1 MSKELLFSSLR
12 RAKLPRRGVPGALCD
27 WPLATGPR
35 EYLGQLY
42 INSLNVQTIKGGSD
56 MKINPPKK
64 ITWWIALAL
73 GAIGLVANLVT
84 IPVLSGL
91 AFWLVL
97 AGLVLL
103 VLANVLTGL

>member
-1 MSKELLFSSLR
+1 
-12 RAKLPRRGVPGALCD
+12 
-27 WPLATGPR
+27 
-35 EYLGQLY
+35 
-42 INSLNVQTIKGGSD
+42 

-97 AGLVLL
+97 VGLVLL
-103 VLANVLTGL
+103 LLANVLTGL

>member
-1 MSKELLFSSLR
+1 M
-12 RAKLPRRGVPGALCD
+12 KL
-27 WPLATGPR
+27 
-35 EYLGQLY
+35 
-42 INSLNVQTIKGGSD
+42 S
-56 MKINPPKK
+56 PPKQ
-64 ITWWIALAL
+64 ITWWISLAL
-73 GAIGLVANLVT
+73 GVIGLVANFVT

>member
-1 MSKELLFSSLR
+1 MRF
-12 RAKLPRRGVPGALCD
+12 
-27 WPLATGPR
+27 T
-35 EYLGQLY
+35 
-42 INSLNVQTIKGGSD
+42 
-56 MKINPPKK
+56 PPKK

-97 AGLVLL
+97 VGLVLL
-103 VLANVLTGL
+103 LLGNVLTGL